1 MPMTLRRL
9 LILSVVATAFAGCTR
24 ELPFD
29 DPFEQNTVRSQSV
42 TLSAGNAEKS
52 NEVVQIIDPWPRY
65 VYDTHIAGDG
75 QRMAAAVDRY
85 KDVTKLKEAA
95 KPISP
100 LYDVSGGATTV
111 TGTTP

>member
-1 MPMTLRRL
+1 MTLGQ
-9 LILSVVATAFAGCTR
+9 ILVLTVMASAVAGCTG

-29 DPFEQNTVRSQSV
+29 DPFEHNTARSQSI

-52 NEVVQIIDPWPRY
+52 NEAIHIIDPWPRY
-65 VYDTHIAGDG
+65 VYDTHIQGDG
-75 QRMAAAVDRY
+75 QRLAAAVDRY

-100 LYDVSGGATTV
+100 LYDVSGGTTTV